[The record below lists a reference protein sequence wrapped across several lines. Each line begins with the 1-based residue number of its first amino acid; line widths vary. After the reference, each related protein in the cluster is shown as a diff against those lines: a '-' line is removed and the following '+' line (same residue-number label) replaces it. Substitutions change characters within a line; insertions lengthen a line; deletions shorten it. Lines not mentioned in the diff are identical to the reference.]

1 LVTLTYSVLKIP
13 DFVRGFLYLVLSVVC
28 PCLETV
34 YVVVLLRVQSILVAF
49 EVLEVAENLLIV
61 TLCFRLE
68 LGSVVDLLDH
78 IVVFILG
85 F

>member
-1 LVTLTYSVLKIP
+1 
-13 DFVRGFLYLVLSVVC
+13 
-28 PCLETV
+28 
-34 YVVVLLRVQSILVAF
+34 VAF